1 MFPDLFGAI
10 GRFWG
15 SERASTRF
23 SEVTAFGSNPG
34 DLRMHLCTPARVHPG
49 APLILVLHGCKQ
61 DATGFAADAG
71 WVALSAKL
79 RIPLVLPEQG
89 FRNNQ
94 ARCFNWFRPG
104 DVARGKGE
112 AHSIRQM
119 LRHAA
124 KRFGS
129 DPRRVFVVGFS
140 AGGSMAAAL
149 LAAYPEVFAAGAVVA
164 GTPVGCA
171 FSTVGALLQMHQPDT
186 VRSPARLAADVRAVG
201 RTPHRKVW
209 PRLVIW
215 QGKRDHT
222 VDPRNADAL
231 AAQWVELHGVP
242 ASSDQPIGAARRRR
256 WGTARAAAAV
266 EYWTMEDLA
275 HGYPVDPSHAE
286 GGRAGAWVVDAGMSA
301 TWEIARFWGI
311 AAS

>member
-1 MFPDLFGAI
+1 MQQLI
-10 GRFWG
+10 G
-15 SERASTRF
+15 
-23 SEVTAFGSNPG
+23 VTK
-34 DLRMHLCTPARVHPG
+34 LR
-49 APLILVLHGCKQ
+49 CKQ

-119 LRHAA
+119 LRHAV
-124 KRFGS
+124 KRFRS
-129 DPRRVFVVGFS
+129 DPRRIFVVGFS

-171 FSTVGALLQMHQPDT
+171 FSTVGALLQMHQPDIT
-186 VRSPARLAADVRAVG
+186 RSPARLAADVRAAG
-201 RTPHRKVW
+201 RTPQRRNW
-209 PRLVIW
+209 PRLAIW
-215 QGKRDHT
+215 QGKRDHV
-222 VDPRNADAL
+222 VDPGNADAL
-231 AAQWVELHGVP
+231 AAQWVELHGLP
-242 ASSDQPIGAARRRR
+242 ATARTDVAVGNATRRR
-256 WGTARAAAAV
+256 WGTARTDAV
-266 EYWTMEDLA
+266 EYWTMADLA
-275 HGYPVDPSHAE
+275 HGYPVDPACPE
-286 GGRAGAWVVDAGMSA
+286 GGRVGAWVVDAGIST

-311 AAS
+311 AAT